1 MTLRALCLFVA
12 ALAATPAC
20 ARAEEPVPLPIA
32 APASAG
38 FSAQR
43 LESLHRFMG
52 EATDAGG
59 YLGGVTL
66 IVRDGRIVDW
76 RAYGQRDLA
85 RKEPMAKDSI
95 FRIYSMTKTVA
106 SVAVLTL
113 VEQGKIALEDP
124 VSRYLPELSKMQ
136 VLAGGSADAP
146 KLRPA
151 AGPITI
157 RQLLTHT
164 AGFPAGLKG
173 DEAAVKLQE
182 RIDPHAAAD
191 LRGFVE
197 RLSRTPLAADPGK
210 RFGYDGASIEVLA
223 RLVEVVV
230 GESFENY
237 LQRRIFDPL
246 KMRDTGFDIPVER
259 RGRIADLTRMGDDG
273 RLAID
278 PSRSAQ
284 YPGERLNAY
293 ASGAGGLY
301 STAGDYA
308 RFCQM
313 LLNGGELDGASIL
326 GRKTVEL
333 MMQNHLTMLDK
344 PVTQFSD
351 AEGFGLGGYV
361 VIDVAKRGQPGSL
374 GQFGWSGAA
383 STSYTIDP
391 KEKMVAI
398 LMLQHLPREDGRKDL
413 PRIARNFY
421 GLVYQAL
428 TP

>member
-1 MTLRALCLFVA
+1 MTLRALCLLGAV
-12 ALAATPAC
+12 LAAVPAF
-20 ARAEEPVPLPIA
+20 AQPDGAPLPVA
-32 APASAG
+32 TAPASAG

-43 LESLHRFMG
+43 LERLHRFME
-52 EATDAGG
+52 EATDANG

-66 IVRDGRIVDW
+66 IARNGRIVDW
-76 RAYGQRDLA
+76 RAYGNRDLA
-85 RKEPMAKDSI
+85 RREPMARNAI

-106 SVAVLTL
+106 TVAVLTL
-113 VEQGKIALEDP
+113 MEEGRIALEDP
-124 VSRYLPELSKMQ
+124 VSRYLPEFSDMQ
-136 VLAGGSADAP
+136 VLESGDADAP
-146 KLRPA
+146 KLRAA

-173 DEAAVKLQE
+173 DEIAVKLQE
-182 RIDPHAAAD
+182 RADPHGASD
-191 LRGFVE
+191 LRGFAE

-210 RFGYDGASIEVLA
+210 RFGYDGASIEVLS
-223 RLVEVVV
+223 RLVEVVS
-230 GESFENY
+230 GQRFEEY
-237 LQRRIFDPL
+237 LQRRILDPL
-246 KMRDTGFDIPVER
+246 QMRDTGFEVPDAK

-284 YPGERLNAY
+284 HPGERLNAY

-313 LLNGGELDGASIL
+313 LSNGGEWEGASIL

-361 VIDVAKRGQPGSL
+361 VIDVARRGQPGSP

-391 KEKMVAI
+391 KEKLVAI
-398 LMLQHLPREDGRKDL
+398 LMLQHLPREDGGKDL